1 MIKLGI
7 IGSNFVSDWLCESV
21 ARIDGIVSHALYS
34 RTAERGNE
42 FAAKHDLPH
51 VYTDL
56 EEFFSSDI
64 DAVYIASPNSC
75 HHSQTMAALDHGKHV
90 LCEKPIA
97 TNSRDLAEMIA
108 KAKEKGLILLE
119 AMRPAF
125 DPAFKAVKEA
135 LPSLGTVRYAR
146 FEYCQYSS
154 RYDKFKNGEIM
165 NAFNPKLGNAALM
178 DIGVY
183 ALHTCIKLFGL
194 PDLDGIQAKSV
205 MLANGFEGMGTV
217 LLPYGDFTAEILY
230 SKIADSVQPSVILGE
245 NGGMMIDR
253 LSVPTEVTL
262 RLRGKG
268 GEPLPFESR
277 ESNMDFETEEFVRLI
292 QTGEVNHTHLVHSVN
307 TLAVMDKIRELAG
320 ISFD

>member
-21 ARIDGIVSHALYS
+21 NRTNGIVNHALYS
-34 RTAERGNE
+34 RTAERGSE
-42 FAAKHDLPH
+42 FAAKHGIPH

-56 EEFFSSDI
+56 TAFLSSDI

-75 HHSQTMAALDHGKHV
+75 HFEQAMAAMEQGKHV

-97 TNSRDLAEMIA
+97 TNSRDLGEMIA
-108 KAKEKGLILLE
+108 KAKEKGVVLLE

-125 DPAFKAVKEA
+125 DPAFHAVKEA

-183 ALHTCIKLFGL
+183 AVHSCVKLFGL
-194 PDLDGIQAKSV
+194 PDLDNIQAKSV
-205 MLANGFEGMGTV
+205 MLANGFEGMGTI
-217 LLPYGDFTAEILY
+217 LLPYGGFTAEILY

-245 NGGMMIDR
+245 QGGLTIDR
-253 LSVPTEVTL
+253 LSVPSEVML
-262 RLRGKG
+262 KLRGADP
-268 GEPLPFESR
+268 EALSFESR

-292 QTGEVNHTHLVHSVN
+292 RTGNVDHCHMRHSVN
-307 TLAVMDKIRELAG
+307 SLAVMDRVRTLAG
-320 ISFD
+320 ITFE

>member
-21 ARIDGIVSHALYS
+21 SRVDGIVNHALYS

-42 FAAKHDLPH
+42 FSAKHGIPN

-56 EEFFSSDI
+56 NAFLSSDI

-75 HHSQTMAALDHGKHV
+75 HFEQAMAAMEHGKHV

-97 TNSRDLAEMIA
+97 TNSHDLAEMIA
-108 KAKEKGLILLE
+108 KAKEKGVILLE

-125 DPAFKAVKEA
+125 DPAFDAVKEA
-135 LPSLGTVRYAR
+135 LPSLGTIRYAR

-183 ALHTCIKLFGL
+183 ALHTCVKLFGL

-205 MLANGFEGMGTV
+205 MLSNGFEGMGTV

-253 LSVPTEVTL
+253 LSVPAEVTL
-262 RLRGKG
+262 RLRGK
-268 GEPLPFESR
+268 ETEALPFESR

-292 QTGEVNHTHLVHSVN
+292 RTGEADHGHMRHSVN
-307 TLAVMDKIRELAG
+307 TLAVMDKIRSLAG
-320 ISFD
+320 ISFE

>member
-1 MIKLGI
+1 MIKLGM

-21 ARIDGIVSHALYS
+21 NRVDGIVNHALYS

-42 FAAKHDLPH
+42 FAAKHGIPH

-56 EEFFSSDI
+56 EAFFSSDI

-75 HHSQTMAALDHGKHV
+75 HYSQTMAALDHGKHV

-97 TNSRDLAEMIA
+97 TDSRDLSEMIA
-108 KAKEKGLILLE
+108 KAKEKGVVLLE

-125 DPAFKAVKEA
+125 DPAFDAVKEA

-183 ALHTCIKLFGL
+183 ALHTCIMLFGL
-194 PDLDGIQAKSV
+194 PDLDGISAKSV
-205 MLANGFEGMGTV
+205 MLSNGFEGMGTV
-217 LLPYGDFTAEILY
+217 LLPYGDFNAEILY

-245 NGGMMIDR
+245 SGGMMIDR
-253 LSVPTEVTL
+253 LSVPAEVTL
-262 RLRGKG
+262 RLRGKDSKV
-268 GEPLPFESR
+268 LPFESR

-292 QTGEVNHTHLVHSVN
+292 RTGEVEHGYMRHSVN
-307 TLAVMDKIRELAG
+307 TLAVMDKIRALAG
-320 ISFD
+320 IRFE

>member
-21 ARIDGIVSHALYS
+21 NRTNGIVNHALYS
-34 RTAERGNE
+34 RTAERGSE
-42 FAAKHDLPH
+42 FAAKHGIPH
-51 VYTDL
+51 IYTDL
-56 EEFFSSDI
+56 TDFLSSDI

-75 HHSQTMAALDHGKHV
+75 HFEQAMAAMEQGKHV
-90 LCEKPIA
+90 LCEKPIT
-97 TNSRDLAEMIA
+97 TNSRDLGEMIA
-108 KAKEKGLILLE
+108 KAKEKGVVLLE

-125 DPAFKAVKEA
+125 DPAFHAVKEA

-183 ALHTCIKLFGL
+183 AVHSCVKLFGL
-194 PDLDGIQAKSV
+194 PNLDNIQAKSV
-205 MLANGFEGMGTV
+205 MLANGFEGMGTI
-217 LLPYGDFTAEILY
+217 LLPYGGFTAEILY

-245 NGGMMIDR
+245 QGGLTIDR
-253 LSVPTEVTL
+253 LSVPSEVML
-262 RLRGKG
+262 KLRGAAP
-268 GEPLPFESR
+268 EALAFESR

-292 QTGEVNHTHLVHSVN
+292 RTGNVDHCHMRHSVN
-307 TLAVMDKIRELAG
+307 SLAVMDRVRTLAG
-320 ISFD
+320 ITFE

>member
-21 ARIDGIVSHALYS
+21 RRTEGITNHALYS
-34 RTAERGNE
+34 RTAERGSE
-42 FAAKHDLPH
+42 FANKHGIPH

-75 HHSQTMAALDHGKHV
+75 HFGQAMAAMDHGKHV

-97 TNSRDLAEMIA
+97 TSSRDLNEMID
-108 KAKEKGLILLE
+108 KAKEKCVILLE

-125 DPAFKAVKEA
+125 DPAFDAVKNA
-135 LPSLGTVRYAR
+135 LPSLGTIRYAR

-183 ALHTCIKLFGL
+183 ALHTCLKLFGL
-194 PDLDGIQAKSV
+194 PYLDGISAKSV
-205 MLANGFEGMGTV
+205 MLSNGFEGMGTV
-217 LLPYGDFTAEILY
+217 LLPYDGFTAEILY

-253 LSVPTEVTL
+253 LSVPAEVTL
-262 RLRGKG
+262 RLRGKDT
-268 GEPLPFESR
+268 EALSFESR

-292 QTGEVNHTHLVHSVN
+292 RTGDVNHGHLLHSVN
-307 TLAVMDKIRELAG
+307 TLAVMDKIRALTG
-320 ISFD
+320 ISFE

>member
-21 ARIDGIVSHALYS
+21 NRTNGIVNHALYS
-34 RTAERGNE
+34 RTAERGSE
-42 FAAKHDLPH
+42 FASKHSIPH

-56 EEFFSSDI
+56 TTFLSSDI

-75 HHSQTMAALDHGKHV
+75 HFEQAMAAMEQGKHV

-97 TNSRDLAEMIA
+97 TNSCDLGKMIA
-108 KAKEKGLILLE
+108 KAKEKGVILLE

-125 DPAFKAVKEA
+125 DPAFDAVKEA
-135 LPSLGTVRYAR
+135 LSSLGTLRYAR

-183 ALHTCIKLFGL
+183 AVHSCVKLFGL
-194 PDLDGIQAKSV
+194 PDLDEIRAKSV
-205 MLANGFEGMGTV
+205 MLANGFEGMGTI

-230 SKIADSVQPSVILGE
+230 SKIADSVEPSVILGE
-245 NGGMMIDR
+245 QGGLTIDR
-253 LSVPTEVTL
+253 LSVPSEVIVK
-262 RLRGKG
+262 LRGA
-268 GEPLPFESR
+268 EPEALSFESR

-292 QTGEVNHTHLVHSVN
+292 RTGEVDHGHMRHSVN
-307 TLAVMDKIRELAG
+307 ALAVMDRVRELSG
-320 ISFD
+320 IVFA

>member
-21 ARIDGIVSHALYS
+21 NRVGGIVNHALCS

-42 FAAKHDLPH
+42 FAAKHGIPH

-56 EEFFSSDI
+56 EAFFSSDI

-75 HHSQTMAALDHGKHV
+75 HFAQAMAAMEHGKHV

-97 TNSRDLAEMIA
+97 TDSRDLSAMIA
-108 KAKEKGLILLE
+108 KAKEKGVVLLE

-125 DPAFKAVKEA
+125 DPAFRAVKEA
-135 LPSLGTVRYAR
+135 LPSLGTLRYAR

-183 ALHTCIKLFGL
+183 ALHTCIMLFGL
-194 PDLDGIQAKSV
+194 PDFEGISAKSV

-245 NGGMMIDR
+245 GGGMMIDR
-253 LSVPTEVTL
+253 LSVPAEVTL
-262 RLRGKG
+262 RLRGKDA
-268 GEPLPFESR
+268 ESLSFESR
-277 ESNMDFETEEFVRLI
+277 ESNMDFETEEFVRLVR
-292 QTGEVNHTHLVHSVN
+292 TGEVDHGYMRHSVN
-307 TLAVMDKIRELAG
+307 TLAVMDKIRALAG
-320 ISFD
+320 IRFE